1 MLEVKDK
8 DHVRRV
14 RILAKD
20 GVYYIHN
27 DKRFHRMDSLLV
39 HYMNFPVAIV
49 TEDEKCYLYP
59 KRPLVLRPDECLG
72 FGYVSFTASELSF
85 AGESIFIISQKRNA
99 FMRFDSM
106 AMVQTG
112 SRTRIVHRPKVLFL
126 AKMLDLQNMI
136 FLWVVTPPELRPVNL
151 PVTYS
156 PKSQQPVRQWKS
168 YIHIILLQL
177 CLKNIFFNC

>member
-1 MLEVKDK
+1 
-8 DHVRRV
+8 
-14 RILAKD
+14 
-20 GVYYIHN
+20 
-27 DKRFHRMDSLLV
+27 
-39 HYMNFPVAIV
+39 
-49 TEDEKCYLYP
+49 
-59 KRPLVLRPDECLG
+59 
-72 FGYVSFTASELSF
+72 
-85 AGESIFIISQKRNA
+85 
-99 FMRFDSM
+99 MRFDSM

-168 YIHIILLQL
+168 FANDNEAMSTYNSFTAVLEKHILQCVNL
-177 CLKNIFFNC
+177 IEIFISNYNSLNKRG